1 MISQSL
7 FLLCIKA
14 KKMGIT
20 MSDAHFGYDLSSI
33 YFLILDTFTYFA

>member
-20 MSDAHFGYDLSSI
+20 KSDAHFGYDLSSI

>member
-20 MSDAHFGYDLSSI
+20 FSDAHFGYNLSSI